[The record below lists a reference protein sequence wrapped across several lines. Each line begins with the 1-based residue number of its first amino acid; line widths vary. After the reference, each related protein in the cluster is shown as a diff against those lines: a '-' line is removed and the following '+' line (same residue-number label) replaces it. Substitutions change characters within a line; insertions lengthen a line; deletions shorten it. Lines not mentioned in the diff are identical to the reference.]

1 MKADTVLVDFVGAT
15 AHFTKQLKAALNNE
29 AITKTTLI
37 TLRPGVGNT
46 EPLALVLWNRFVR
59 LALIPINYIILFMRV
74 IVCGPNKI
82 FIFNIPLVPSVEI
95 FFLRLIRKKGG
106 VSVGI
111 LHNLIPS
118 HGEKKRFRNYRYS
131 EFYSYCDI
139 VVFHDSS
146 IGAISNKIFP
156 KSFPL
161 FIDLPSYSVPNSCA
175 SLRQNSKRSAFLKL
189 GFMGTLRPYKNLEI
203 VASEFKKLSD
213 RELSSVS
220 LKITGKA
227 FYDIDNLVNGFENL
241 GLGEFFYNKGPLGDD
256 DFFREMAECD
266 FLLLPHAHS
275 SGSAL
280 LSVAASLG
288 VPVIASDLPVFADF
302 VHRYGN
308 GIIFDHLIAGD
319 LYRVVSALVEDKVE
333 RQDLKTRALRAVKSI
348 PSWTNYVNDIFVCC
362 DELVKRRAR

>member
-1 MKADTVLVDFVGAT
+1 MKTDTVLVDFVGAT
-15 AHFTKQLKAALNNE
+15 THFTKQLWAALNKE
-29 AITKTTLI
+29 AITKTKLI
-37 TLRPGVGNT
+37 TLRPGLDNQK
-46 EPLALVLWNRFVR
+46 PLASLLWNRFVR
-59 LALIPINYIILFMRV
+59 LASIPINYIILFTRV
-74 IVCGPNKI
+74 VACAPNKI

-95 FFLRLIRKKGG
+95 LFLYLLRLKGG

-118 HGEKKRFRNYRYS
+118 HGEKKYFRNYKYF
-131 EFYSYCDI
+131 EFYNCCDI

-146 IGAISNKIFP
+146 VTANFNSVFP

-161 FIDLPSYSVPNSCA
+161 FIDLPSYSVPNAFTFTS
-175 SLRQNSKRSAFLKL
+175 QNENRSEILKL
-189 GFMGTLRPYKNLEI
+189 GFMGTVRPYKNLEI

-213 RELSSVS
+213 RELLSVS

-227 FYDIDNLVNGFENL
+227 FYDIDKLVNGFENL
-241 GLGEFFYNKGPLGDD
+241 GLGEFFYNTGPLGDD

-288 VPVIASDLPVFADF
+288 VPVIASNLPVFVDF

-308 GIIFDHLIAGD
+308 GIIFDHLIVGD
-319 LYRVVSALVEDKVE
+319 LYRVISALVDNKVE
-333 RQDLKTRALRAVKSI
+333 RQDLKIRALRAVKSM
-348 PSWTNYVNDIFVCC
+348 PSWTNYVNDIFLCC
-362 DELVKRRAR
+362 DELVER

>member
-1 MKADTVLVDFVGAT
+1 VKTDTVLVDFVGAT
-15 AHFTKQLKAALNNE
+15 AHFTKQLRAALNKE
-29 AITKTTLI
+29 AITKAKLI
-37 TLRPGVGNT
+37 ILRPGIDNKK
-46 EPLALVLWNRFVR
+46 PIASVLWNKFVR
-59 LALIPINYIILFMRV
+59 LASIPINYIILFMRV
-74 IVCGPNKI
+74 VACAPNQI
-82 FIFNIPLVPSVEI
+82 FIFNIPLVPSLEI
-95 FFLRLIRKKGG
+95 FFLCLIRIKGG

-118 HGEKKRFRNYRYS
+118 HGEIKYFRNYKYF
-131 EFYSYCDI
+131 EFYNCCDI
-139 VVFHDSS
+139 VVFHDPSV
-146 IGAISNKIFP
+146 APNFNNVFP

-161 FIDLPSYSVPNSCA
+161 FIDLPSYSVPNAFTFTS
-175 SLRQNSKRSAFLKL
+175 QNPNRSEILKL
-189 GFMGTLRPYKNLEI
+189 GFMGTIRPYKNLEI

-213 RELSSVS
+213 MELSSVS
-220 LKITGKA
+220 LKITGKV
-227 FYDIDNLVNGFENL
+227 FYNIDNLVNGFENL
-241 GLGEFFYNKGPLGDD
+241 GLGEFCYNKGPLGDD

-308 GIIFDHLIAGD
+308 GIIFDHLITGD